1 MQTPH
6 IVPFTLFSL
15 LFLSLDLAAQTQPP
29 AYLKEYQSKGLPP
42 LGQTVEFENTAA
54 FPPQIKG
61 QTQTETKPET
71 QAAPMARTPEA
82 VVAVRDIALGNA
94 QLKKALG
101 KSFSYLGSDDV
112 PTTTDRSAT
121 SDAPTTV
128 MRYYSYTRNRA
139 IDVYIANDKVV
150 EIRPRRQGYQPA
162 ETRDEVAEAAE
173 IVRADKRYRSIVA
186 DLTARGLITPSE
198 NGHRHLYVLFYKEK
212 NVPPAVFRATVD
224 MTTRR
229 VVNAQAVKRAQK

>member
-1 MQTPH
+1 MSISQ
-6 IVPFTLFSL
+6 IVPFTLFLL

-42 LGQTVEFENTAA
+42 LGPTVEFEDKAV

-61 QTQTETKPET
+61 QTQTETKPEI
-71 QAAPMARTPEA
+71 QATPMARTPEA
-82 VVAVRDIALGNA
+82 VVAVRDIALGNT
-94 QLKKALG
+94 QVKKALG
-101 KSFSYLGSDDV
+101 KNFSYLGSEDL
-112 PTTTDRSAT
+112 TATTDRALTAS
-121 SDAPTTV
+121 APTTV

-139 IDVYIANDKVV
+139 IDVYVANDNVV

-173 IVRADKRYRSIVA
+173 IVRADKRYRSIVT

-198 NGHRHLYVLFYKEK
+198 NGHRYLYVLFYKENK
-212 NVPPAVFRATVD
+212 PPAVFRATVD

-229 VVNAQAVKRAQK
+229 VVSAQAVRQARK